1 MYSTEAV
8 RNTEIL
14 LLTISR
20 RLAGREECRGV
31 NYEVTISKGQI
42 TMVPEIEIFPNR
54 YSKKESDKVSVL
66 SYVMMLMGSRTD
78 ELVHGTYIYKSSID
92 RKKRQWFRERSNLDE
107 DQISADTRNAQSS
120 VNEVH
125 F

>member
-1 MYSTEAV
+1 MYSAEAV

-14 LLTISR
+14 LLSISR
-20 RLAGREECRGV
+20 RLAAREDCKGV
-31 NYEVTISKGQI
+31 NYEVDISEGQI
-42 TMVPEIEIFPNR
+42 TMVPEIQIFPNR
-54 YSKKESDKVSVL
+54 YSRKESDKVSVL
-66 SYVMMLMGSRTD
+66 SYVMLLMGSRTD

-92 RKKRQWFRERSNLDE
+92 NRKRQWFRERGHANE
-107 DQISADTRNAQSS
+107 DQISADTRNAQSN